1 MKKILI
7 LAVGIFFI
15 LLDFPLWSA
24 EVYNVQ
30 ARQEDQKIIFVYDLL
45 GDGESELITV
55 KFTLDGKTYSSDT
68 LSHLSGDFGPAVKT
82 GKGKNIHWDLL
93 KDIPEGFRGQVDWQI
108 AAVRP
113 LVSTPAAP
121 SPLNTQPS
129 APLPLNTQVAK
140 GRMRLAILP
149 WNLQGEANSNIGLI
163 ISKAME
169 SIQSS
174 ERFDVVY
181 SFYET
186 PNQKTV
192 LLENIWRRPSL
203 FSSVEPDIESVCESG
218 KKLGAD
224 VVLLLNIRGYLQ
236 GVENGVDYIKIYFVD
251 TKNRNVVNYVSQ
263 ENISIYMGDF
273 NFKFPSI
280 MDRAINKF
288 AVAN

>member
-7 LAVGIFFI
+7 IAVGIFFI
-15 LLDFPLWSA
+15 LFDFPLWAA

-45 GDGESELITV
+45 GDGESELIAV
-55 KFTLDGKTYSSDT
+55 EIKLKGKTYSSDM

-82 GKGKNIHWDLL
+82 GKGKNIRWDLL
-93 KDIPEGFRGQVDWQI
+93 KDIPEGFRGQIDWQI
-108 AAVRP
+108 AAIRP
-113 LVSTPAAP
+113 SVSR
-121 SPLNTQPS
+121 PS
-129 APLPLNTQVAK
+129 APPQIKTQVAK
-140 GRMRLAILP
+140 GRMRLAIFP

-186 PNQKTV
+186 ANQKTV
-192 LLENIWRRPSL
+192 ELENIWRRPSL

-224 VVLLLNIRGYLQ
+224 VVLLVNIRGYLQ
-236 GVENGVDYIKIYFVD
+236 GVENGVDFIKIYFVD
-251 TKNRNVVNYVSQ
+251 TSNRNVVNYVSQ

-280 MDRAINKF
+280 MDRAIDKF
-288 AVAN
+288 VAAN